1 MYVSAALGYSL
12 TMFTESSI
20 EMGLSIRLSVYAMSW
35 YFVSAFPLTVLFRP
49 FFKLCSCFAHGL
61 RMDVQM
67 VLNSH
72 FSHCVNLVIFSIS
85 DVMNGSFYCS
95 FFFDKSCAKM
105 ISVIK
110 IVHNIFVLSV
120 YITDD
125 NWLLYSL
132 KLSKN
137 HSLQLYMPS

>member
-1 MYVSAALGYSL
+1 M
-12 TMFTESSI
+12 
-20 EMGLSIRLSVYAMSW
+20 
-35 YFVSAFPLTVLFRP
+35 
-49 FFKLCSCFAHGL
+49 
-61 RMDVQM
+61 
-67 VLNSH
+67 
-72 FSHCVNLVIFSIS
+72 NLVIFSIS

-95 FFFDKSCAKM
+95 FRFDKSCAKM

-132 KLSKN
+132 GISKN